1 MAEQVTYYA
10 IVDDYASREKPVGVL
25 RRFDDGNRRDES
37 FGRDLKW
44 QFSPLLHSAERG
56 DTQYELIPISED
68 EANRIVARIRETA
81 GPGRIGHPPGFS
93 PRVACRNLTAAA
105 RAGA

>member
-1 MAEQVTYYA
+1 MYPRLGA
-10 IVDDYASREKPVGVL
+10 DL
-25 RRFDDGNRRDES
+25 RGEECQSTALARRDES

-81 GPGRIGHPPGFS
+81 DP
-93 PRVACRNLTAAA
+93 AD
-105 RAGA
+105 